1 MRNVIFGV
9 WMGLL
14 AATTTTMAQEAVF
27 TDSASNTRYI
37 VEEYLP
43 ANFPVGMVFTPDG
56 RLLYNEKTTG
66 SVRLVAADGT
76 RQIEPVINLNT
87 SALQERGMLGIT
99 LDPNFETNNRVYLMH
114 TLEGTAQNYAANRL
128 VRFRLEDG
136 FGVDLEEL
144 FIEPITNGQLLHNGG
159 NVHFD
164 DEGYLFLSLG
174 DYGEPAHG
182 QDLNTPQA
190 AIHRFVLTD
199 TGLRPA
205 PGNPFGDDNSIY
217 AYGLRNPFDFAFDPL
232 TGNLF
237 ATENGPSC
245 DDEVNLI
252 LAGFN
257 YGWSE
262 NYECVGRDVIPG
274 LTLYSPPLLTY
285 TPTISPA
292 GITFYDGE
300 AFPAWQG
307 NLFFCAWNTAT
318 LYRVVLDEARTAV
331 ASIHE
336 MPLGDIGCR
345 IDLEVGPE
353 GGLYFGTVGEFGG
366 AIMRILPA

>member
-1 MRNVIFGV
+1 MLKLRVLLIS
-9 WMGLL
+9 LL
-14 AATTTTMAQEAVF
+14 ALFPVGLMAQGTPI
-27 TDSASNTRYI
+27 TDSVTGMTYI

-66 SVRLVAADGT
+66 NVRLVNADGT
-76 RQIEPVINLNT
+76 RQIEPVINLPT

-99 LDPNFETNNRVYLMH
+99 IDPDFANNNLVYLAH
-114 TLEGTAQNYAANRL
+114 TLEGSAQNFPSNRI
-128 VRFRLEDG
+128 VRFRLENG
-136 FGVDLEEL
+136 FGIDVEEL
-144 FIEPITNGQLLHNGG
+144 FIEPITNGLLLHNGG
-159 NVHFD
+159 NLHFD
-164 DEGYLFLSLG
+164 AEGFLFFSLG
-174 DYGEPAHG
+174 DYGDAAFG
-182 QDLNTPQA
+182 QDINTPQSS
-190 AIHRFVLTD
+190 IHRFAVTAD
-199 TGLRPA
+199 GLIPA
-205 PGNPFGDDNSIY
+205 PGNPFGDDNSTF
-217 AYGLRNPFDFAFDPL
+217 AYGLRNAFDFAFDPI

-245 DDEVNLI
+245 DDEVNLV

-262 NYECVGRDVIPG
+262 NYECAGTDVIPG
-274 LTLYSPPLLTY
+274 LDLYAPPLLTY

-307 NLFFCAWNTAT
+307 HMFFCAWNTGT
-318 LYRVVLDEARTAV
+318 LYRVELDEARTSVAAV
-331 ASIHE
+331 HE
-336 MPLGDIGCR
+336 LDLGAAQCR
-345 IDLEVGPE
+345 IDIEVGPD

-366 AIMRILPA
+366 AIMRIVPA